1 MKKPAS
7 TGKHATV
14 VTILKGVSATD
25 RSILQRLFP
34 TASVTD
40 AQLGPDGMLEMA
52 DIRTRYGTIGVRA
65 LKKMVQDGPF
75 TLKLITEGNAVFLI
89 HTDGDN
95 AWIASLESNGTYSLV
110 KIRVKS
116 WLSMYDLITLQTA
129 QRALINVIN
138 KALEFSLSGAGT
150 VLTMK
155 SLKEAEKW
163 VSW

>member
-1 MKKPAS
+1 MKKPVS

-14 VTILKGVSATD
+14 VTILESISAAD

-34 TASVTD
+34 KASITS
-40 AQLGPDGMLEMA
+40 ARLGSDDMLETA
-52 DIRTRYGTIGVRA
+52 DMRIRYGNIGVRA
-65 LKKMVQDGPF
+65 LRKMIQDGPF
-75 TLKLITEGNAVFLI
+75 TLKLITDGFIVFLI
-89 HTDGDN
+89 HSDGHY

-116 WLSMYDLITLQTA
+116 WLLKYDLISRQTA
-129 QRALINVIN
+129 RRALINVIN

-150 VLTMK
+150 VLRMK